1 MDVNTSLIGLFLCR
15 GVYHGNRKLTGKVSL
30 LFDAMDAGLA
40 SFQAS
45 RILQSLPPMPA

>member
-1 MDVNTSLIGLFLCR
+1 MDINTSLMGLFLCC
-15 GVYHGNRKLTGKVSL
+15 GVYGNRKLAGKVSL

-40 SFQAS
+40 GFQAS